1 MIAKSRNHRSL
12 HYNIDLRRAV
22 LEGVMNV
29 LYEYVRGLSDD
40 IRDLRWEA
48 YRQII
53 VVVSDSDSDIDR
65 EDEVADIDE
74 LFV

>member
-1 MIAKSRNHRSL
+1 
-12 HYNIDLRRAV
+12 
-22 LEGVMNV
+22 MNV
-29 LYEYVRGLSDD
+29 LYEYVRGLADD